1 MPSNP
6 HIKNVESERL
16 TCRTI
21 KCVPFLQMKEE
32 PAIIGSAKQHV
43 FHLQHMEYM
52 SNLSSGLAG
61 MGIRE

>member
-6 HIKNVESERL
+6 HIKIVESERL

-32 PAIIGSAKQHV
+32 PAIIVSAKQHV
-43 FHLQHMEYM
+43 FHLQRMEYI
-52 SNLSSGLAG
+52 SNQSIGLEG
-61 MGIRE
+61 MGISE